1 MTSHT
6 EHDDIYE
13 QLMSISQEALVRGS
27 YETAYHTLCAAMHYA
42 THSGDEHRLS
52 LVEQAAKAQR
62 DWIDT
67 KDPKHRMST
76 QSAHE
81 RQGTSMYEMLAR
93 QAAAQALVVQH
104 QHRREQTQPLPWPDN
119 ARSYQRDERN
129 TRF

>member
-6 EHDDIYE
+6 EHEDIYE
-13 QLMSISQEALVRGS
+13 QLMSISQEALVRGI

-42 THSGDEHRLS
+42 HDSGDEQRLR

-67 KDPKHRMST
+67 NDPKHRMST

-81 RQGTSMYEMLAR
+81 RHGTNMYDMLAR

-104 QHRREQTQPLPWPDN
+104 QHRRERTQSLPWPDD
-119 ARSYQRDERN
+119 ARGYEGDERKR
-129 TRF
+129 RF